1 MFRFEEPSYLYLL
14 ILVPLLL
21 ALYLYSNWHRRKAI
35 RTFGDPD
42 LMSHLMPEVSKHRPD
57 VKFALLLTAV
67 ALFAVLLARPQ
78 FGSRLETV
86 KRQGVEVVIALDIS
100 NSMLAQDIQP
110 NRLEKAK
117 RLVSQLVDRMENDK
131 VGLIVF
137 AGNAFTQ
144 LPITADYIS
153 AKMFLESISPSM
165 ISRQGTAIG
174 DAIDLALKSFTS
186 QDNVGKTIILIT
198 DGENHEAGVDEAMEQ
213 ARDKGIQVNVLGIG
227 SIEGSPI
234 PADEGNDYRRDEDGQ
249 IVITRLNEE
258 MCKQLAQQGN
268 GVYVHVDNTN
278 TAQRAIQDAIDK
290 LAKADVE
297 TQVYT
302 DFDEQFQ
309 AVAWIILLLL
319 AAEIAIMEKKNPLL
333 RNVHLFT
340 RRAATVAVLL
350 LVAGTTASAQK
361 SERDNLR
368 RGNQQYRDS
377 AYVDAE
383 VSYRKAL
390 EANPQSTAAHYNLG
404 NSMLFQ
410 NKAQEAMSEYEVAAK
425 TETNRGKLAQIHHN
439 AGVVW
444 QSAKEYARAIEFYKE
459 ALRNNPK
466 DNETR
471 YNLALCQKLL
481 KDQQQDGGGQDQQ
494 QEQQQQDQQNQQS
507 QQDQQQQEQQQ
518 QDQQQQQDDNNMS
531 RENAEQMLRAVMQ
544 DERNVQDKVKR
555 QQVQRGSVKL
565 KKDW

>member
-1 MFRFEEPSYLYLL
+1 MFRFEEPAYLYLL

-21 ALYLYSNWHRRKAI
+21 ALYLYSNRHRRKAI

-42 LMSHLMPEVSKHRPD
+42 LMAHLMPEVSKHRPD
-57 VKFALLLTAV
+57 VKFALLLIAV

-137 AGNAFTQ
+137 AGDAFTQ

-174 DAIDLALKSFTS
+174 DALNLALKSFTS
-186 QDNVGKTIILIT
+186 QENVGKTIILIT

-234 PADEGNDYRRDEDGQ
+234 PADEGSDYRRDEDGQ
-249 IVITRLNEE
+249 IVITRLNED

-309 AVAWIILLLL
+309 AVAWFILLLL
-319 AAEIAIMEKKNPLL
+319 AAEMAIMEKKNPLL

-340 RRAATVAVLL
+340 RRTATVTVLL

-425 TETNRGKLAQIHHN
+425 TETDRGKLAQIHHN

-471 YNLALCQKLL
+471 YNLALCQKML
-481 KDQQQDGGGQDQQ
+481 KDQQQDGGGGQDRQ
-494 QEQQQQDQQNQQS
+494 QEQQQQDQQNQQ
-507 QQDQQQQEQQQ
+507 DRQQQEQQQ
-518 QDQQQQQDDNNMS
+518 DRQQQDDNNMS

-544 DERNVQDKVKR
+544 DERDVQDKVKR

>member
-1 MFRFEEPSYLYLL
+1 MFRFEEPAYLYLL

-21 ALYLYSNWHRRKAI
+21 ALYLYSNRHRRKAI

-42 LMSHLMPEVSKHRPD
+42 LMAHLMPEVSKHRPD
-57 VKFALLLTAV
+57 VKFALLLIAV

-117 RLVSQLVDRMENDK
+117 RLVSQLVDRMEDDK

-137 AGNAFTQ
+137 AGDAFTQ

-165 ISRQGTAIG
+165 INRQGTAIG
-174 DAIDLALKSFTS
+174 DALNLALKSFTS
-186 QDNVGKTIILIT
+186 QENVGKTIILIT

-213 ARDKGIQVNVLGIG
+213 ACDKGIQVNVLGIG

-249 IVITRLNEE
+249 IVITRLNED

-309 AVAWIILLLL
+309 AVAWLILLLL
-319 AAEIAIMEKKNPLL
+319 AAEMAIMEKKNPLL

-340 RRAATVAVLL
+340 RRTATVAVLL
-350 LVAGTTASAQK
+350 LVAGITASAQK

-425 TETNRGKLAQIHHN
+425 TETNRSKLAQIHHN

-481 KDQQQDGGGQDQQ
+481 KDQQQDGGGGQDRQ
-494 QEQQQQDQQNQQS
+494 QEQQQQDQQNQQ
-507 QQDQQQQEQQQ
+507 DRQQQEQQQ
-518 QDQQQQQDDNNMS
+518 DRQQQDDNNMS